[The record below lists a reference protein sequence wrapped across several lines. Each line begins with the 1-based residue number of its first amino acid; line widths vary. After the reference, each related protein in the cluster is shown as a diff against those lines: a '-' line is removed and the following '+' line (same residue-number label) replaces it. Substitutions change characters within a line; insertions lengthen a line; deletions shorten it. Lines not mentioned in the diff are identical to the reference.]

1 MDGPMDKPPLTS
13 LLSGPSRCPKVSGCS
28 EWTAYTYGLRGRDAD
43 TADVNRVHGGGGGIT
58 VLLLAADVSTG
69 ESRADLSSSLTP
81 ELTASP
87 PHQDEDLIY
96 LSSSGRWSQC
106 RMVRILLSRGIT
118 LQESTPALEIT
129 LYSPKHDP
137 DG

>member
-1 MDGPMDKPPLTS
+1 MFT
-13 LLSGPSRCPKVSGCS
+13 
-28 EWTAYTYGLRGRDAD
+28 
-43 TADVNRVHGGGGGIT
+43 GGIT

-69 ESRADLSSSLTP
+69 ETRADLSLSLTP

-87 PHQDEDLIY
+87 HHQDEDLIY

-129 LYSPKHDP
+129 LYSPNIILMIQFIIFQLGYQGQKNVPALTPCSSAVIQICKTDQP
-137 DG
+137 SFMTQSLL